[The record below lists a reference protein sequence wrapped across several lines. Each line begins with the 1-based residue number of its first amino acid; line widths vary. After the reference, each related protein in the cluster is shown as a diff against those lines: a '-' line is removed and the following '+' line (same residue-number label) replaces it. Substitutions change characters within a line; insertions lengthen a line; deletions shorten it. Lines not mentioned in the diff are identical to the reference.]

1 MATNPLSPPQKNSD
15 FPDGEVMTAMQNK
28 GQVTQSPEVEQA
40 KQQLKAV
47 LAKDNINPSLVV
59 QIGQMAEKSL
69 RDKTLYP
76 MVKQQAIQSKM
87 AQASEIQEG
96 FDYRF
101 IGAIISAGKLAQ
113 MLMGDQ

>member
-1 MATNPLSPPQKNSD
+1 MSTNPLSPPQKKSG
-15 FPDGEVMTAMQNK
+15 FPDGEVMSAIQNK
-28 GQVTQSPEVEQA
+28 GQITQTPEIEQA
-40 KQQLKAV
+40 KQQLSAV

-76 MVKQQAIQSKM
+76 MIKQQAIQSKL
-87 AQASEIQEG
+87 AQATEIQEG

-101 IGAIISAGKLAQ
+101 IGAMISAGRLAQ

>member
-15 FPDGEVMTAMQNK
+15 FPDGQVMTAMQNK
-28 GQVTQSPEVEQA
+28 GQVTQTPEIEQA

-59 QIGQMAEKSL
+59 QLGLMAEKSL

-76 MVKQQAIQSKM
+76 MVKQQALQTKIAKPE
-87 AQASEIQEG
+87 EIQEG

-101 IGAIISAGKLAQ
+101 IGAIMSAGKLAE
-113 MLMGDQ
+113 MLVGST

>member
-1 MATNPLSPPQKNSD
+1 MATNSLSPPQKKSG

-28 GQVTQSPEVEQA
+28 GQITQTPEVEQA
-40 KQQLKAV
+40 KEQLKAV

-59 QIGQMAEKSL
+59 QLGVMAEKSL
-69 RDKTLYP
+69 RDKTLYE

-87 AQASEIQEG
+87 AKPEEIQEG

-101 IGAIISAGKLAQ
+101 IGAIMSAGKLAE
-113 MLMGDQ
+113 MLVGST